1 MQVPEEALMTRG
13 VEGGWVD
20 GWMGG
25 GCGGLAGYG
34 PLRVEPSPVL
44 VYPWWEQP
52 GEHMG
57 SWSEPVMVHT
67 PDKASDSI
75 IRLHSW
81 PWAMWREVRTVS

>member
-1 MQVPEEALMTRG
+1 MDLSTCSPRG
-13 VEGGWVD
+13 GLNDSGSG

-34 PLRVEPSPVL
+34 PPRVEPSSVL

-57 SWSEPVMVHT
+57 SWSGSVMVHT

-75 IRLHSW
+75 IRLH
-81 PWAMWREVRTVS
+81 